1 MRIYDKGRS
10 FFNLAKR
17 YFSTP
22 SVGMIRLIK
31 ATPFLALI
39 LMSTMLCA
47 QFYQGTNMEFGKNRI
62 QYREFTWF
70 YYPSENFEVYYYIG
84 GENLAQYTL
93 VSCERNLKDLQQFF
107 DYTVDEKIEVL
118 SYLNQSEFRQS
129 NLGLSGDDQFNI
141 GGSAKLVGSKMFT
154 YYEGSHALLDQQIR
168 ENIARVLFAQ
178 LIYGGNWKDVLKN
191 STLLTVP
198 KWFEEGIIAYA
209 ANGVSTESTT
219 FIKDLARS
227 GKFKSFNQFEGDD
240 AKLAGQTFWNYI
252 SEVYGQNVIPNILY
266 MAQASRNVESGFLYV
281 LGLTLDQLSN
291 EYLNFYK
298 EKAAGVRAELLPA
311 EMRLADN
318 ASRQEVRA
326 YNKSKKSMGDVD
338 VRFQRKFRYSHFTL
352 SPDQKHVAYVTH
364 ELGQY
369 RVWLYDVEKKEKR
382 CILKREHKMERV
394 ADETFPVLAWHPSGE
409 ILTYIFEKRA
419 NAWIGNFTIATK
431 KHTQKELFLIEK
443 INSMEYSPDGKRMI
457 LSAVNRGQ
465 TDLFLYQVIGNNFE
479 QLTRDLWDDLEPSFI
494 EEGKRVIFTSNR
506 TDDTLR
512 TANESTMKMGFNA
525 DVFIYDLENRGK
537 VLERITQTESINE
550 SKPYEYNRKHFT
562 FLGDG
567 NGFRNRYIANVDSV
581 ISAIDTAIHYRYFTT
596 VKQATSFTRD
606 IHEHDFHPRDGAFL
620 IAFRKGGQPWV
631 NLSNRSADVFDG
643 AQQPIDPDKDNPQM
657 GLTDKLK
664 ISADTISKG
673 DIDIDNYVFD
683 DDKLDY
689 TLEKETVRVEEV
701 SSRAKAMAN
710 DTTAEFVLPRSRNYK
725 LNFAADKAIAQ
736 MSNNFFNPMYQNYTG
751 SSPSSISPGLS
762 GFTQFG
768 ISDLFED
775 YKVVGGFRANWGLDN
790 TEYGISFE
798 NLSDRLD
805 RKLIFSRQSQRIQRG
820 IDFVKLQSNDVA
832 YSVKY
837 PFSEVSS
844 LRIRGDYRIDK
855 AVRQSNDLV
864 SLEAKNLFEMNLAL
878 KVEYVFDN
886 TISKGLNLYNGT
898 RFKTWVERYQQ
909 PNLKEKTE
917 INIFGFDARH
927 YQRIHRSFI
936 AAFRLAGTSS
946 FGSQKVI
953 NYFGGVDN
961 WLFQR
966 VDNATPVNPDEPYRF
981 QSFVGPVRGFYV
993 NARNGNSAVVANAE
1007 LRLPLFK
1014 YFAKS
1019 PIKSDFI
1026 ENFQLVTFFDAG
1038 SAWTGWN
1045 PYADG
1050 NLFNR
1055 TDVVQNPV
1063 TVSITNNREP
1073 VIYGYG
1079 FGLHSRLL
1087 GYFVRADWAWG
1098 VDDGRVMDRVFYVS
1112 LNMDF

>member
-1 MRIYDKGRS
+1 
-10 FFNLAKR
+10 
-17 YFSTP
+17 
-22 SVGMIRLIK
+22 MIRFIK
-31 ATPFLALI
+31 ALSIAMLM
-39 LMSTMLCA
+39 LMSGWLPA

-93 VSCERNLKDLQQFF
+93 VSCERNLKELQQFF
-107 DYTVDEKIEVL
+107 DYTIDDKIEVL

-129 NLGLSGDDQFNI
+129 NLGITGDDQFNI
-141 GGSAKLVGSKMFT
+141 GGSAKIVGSKMFT
-154 YYEGSHALLDQQIR
+154 YYEGSHALLDKQIR
-168 ENIARVLFAQ
+168 ENVSRVLFAQ

-191 STLLTVP
+191 STLLSVP

-209 ANGVSTESTT
+209 AEGVSSESTT
-219 FIKDLARS
+219 FIKDLARN

-252 SEVYGQNVIPNILY
+252 AEVYGQNVIPNILY
-266 MAQASRNVESGFLYV
+266 MSQASRNVESGFLYV
-281 LGLTLDQLSN
+281 LGLTLDQLST

-298 EKAAGVRAELLPA
+298 DKAAAARSDLLPS
-311 EMRLADN
+311 ELRISEN
-318 ASRQEVRA
+318 ASRDEVRA
-326 YNKSKKSMGDVD
+326 FKKNKKSLGDVQ
-338 VRFQRKFRYSHFTL
+338 VPYRKKFRYSKFTL

-369 RVWLYDVEKKEKR
+369 RIWLYDVETKEKK
-382 CILKREHKMERV
+382 CILKKDHKMDRI
-394 ADETFPVLAWHPSGE
+394 ADESFPVLAWHPSSE

-419 NAWIGNFTIATK
+419 NAWIGNYTIATN
-431 KHTQKELFLIEK
+431 KHTQKELYLIEK

-512 TANESTMKMGFNA
+512 TATEGTMRMGSMA
-525 DVFIYDLENRGK
+525 DVFIYDLENRAK
-537 VLERITQTESINE
+537 VLERITNTDKINE
-550 SKPYEYNRKHFT
+550 SKPFEYNRKHFT

-567 NGFRNRYIANVDSV
+567 NGYRNRYIANVDSV
-581 ISAIDTAIHYRYFTT
+581 ISTIDTAIHYRYFTT
-596 VKQATSFTRD
+596 VKQATSFARD
-606 IHEHDFHPRDGAFL
+606 IHEHDFHTRDGAFL
-620 IAFRKGGQPWV
+620 IAFRKEGKPWV
-631 NLSNRSADVFDG
+631 NISNRSADVFDG
-643 AQQPIDPDKDNPQM
+643 AQKETGADVQTPQL

-664 ISADTISKG
+664 ISVDTISKG
-673 DIDIDNYVFD
+673 DVDIDNYVFD
-683 DDKLDY
+683 DDRMDY

-701 SSRAKAMAN
+701 SPRAKALAN
-710 DTTAEFVLPRSRNYK
+710 DTAEFVLPRSRNYR

-736 MSNNFFNPMYQNYTG
+736 MSNNFFNPIYQNYTG
-751 SSPSSISPGLS
+751 SSPSSIQPGLS

-790 TEYGISFE
+790 AEYGISFE
-798 NLSDRLD
+798 NLTGRWD
-805 RKLIFSRQSQRIQRG
+805 RKIIFSRQSQRIQSG

-844 LRIRGDYRIDK
+844 IRIRGDYRIDK

-864 SLEAKNLFEMNLAL
+864 SLEASNLIEMNLAL

-886 TISKGLNLYNGT
+886 TIARGLNLYNGT
-898 RFKTWVERYQQ
+898 RFKAWAERYQQ
-909 PNLKEKTE
+909 PNLKTKTE

-936 AAFRLAGTSS
+936 AAFRMAGTSS
-946 FGSQKVI
+946 FGAQKVI

-966 VDNATPVNPDEPYRF
+966 VDNGTPVNPDEPYRF
-981 QSFVGPVRGFYV
+981 QSFVGPVRGFFV

-1007 LRLPLFK
+1007 LRLPVFK
-1014 YFAKS
+1014 YFAKN

-1026 ENFQLVTFFDAG
+1026 ENFQVVTFFDAG

-1045 PYADG
+1045 PYASA

-1063 TVSITNNREP
+1063 SVSITNNREP

-1098 VDDGRVMDRVFYVS
+1098 VDDGRVLDRVFYLS